1 MDPDLAPLVIAVGE
15 DEVVVA
21 AQRACKHRLRN
32 EKTGEGGKIFQHV
45 ASIAMSVVLARVNA
59 FVSVETKN
67 LLIGEAASNEMAT
80 GVRKLIEAEAAQSSY
95 PPHARHPHYA
105 SGSQRC
111 VSTFASSSSPPP
123 PRTRPGRVDL
133 RCRGGRG
140 SERGCRAHRFR

>member
-1 MDPDLAPLVIAVGE
+1 MDADLAPLVIAVGE

-80 GVRKLIEAEAAQSSY
+80 GVRKLIEAEAAQSCAIRRV
-95 PPHARHPHYA
+95 HAIRTMRLGANDVSRH
-105 SGSQRC
+105 SQLFLAPATTDQAGP
-111 VSTFASSSSPPP
+111 S
-123 PRTRPGRVDL
+123 
-133 RCRGGRG
+133 
-140 SERGCRAHRFR
+140 

>member
-1 MDPDLAPLVIAVGE
+1 MDADLAPLVKAVGE

-80 GVRKLIEAEAAQSSY
+80 GVRKRSCSAGTTNRCWLRHSNVRPATIIAEQGL
-95 PPHARHPHYA
+95 R
-105 SGSQRC
+105 R
-111 VSTFASSSSPPP
+111 FASL
-123 PRTRPGRVDL
+123 RVQ
-133 RCRGGRG
+133 R
-140 SERGCRAHRFR
+140 